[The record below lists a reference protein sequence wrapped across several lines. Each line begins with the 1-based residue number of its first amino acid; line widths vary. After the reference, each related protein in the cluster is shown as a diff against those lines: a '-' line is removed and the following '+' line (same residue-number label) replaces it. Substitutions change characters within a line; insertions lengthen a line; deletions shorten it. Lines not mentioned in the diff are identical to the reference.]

1 MEDDD
6 LGFTCQRT
14 KEGCSVFHHGR
25 FAATLRGAAA
35 SRLEAA
41 LADTDSAKQQ
51 RLMAKLTG
59 NYKRGNERRA
69 RKHPRNRT

>member
-1 MEDDD
+1 MNHDD

-14 KEGCSVFHHGR
+14 KDGYTVFHHGR
-25 FAATLRGAAA
+25 FAATLRGAEAG
-35 SRLEAA
+35 RLEAA
-41 LADTDSAKQQ
+41 LADADSAQQQ

-69 RKHPRNRT
+69 RNHPRNRA